1 MAEYASKGL
10 ANGLGIPAVTLAGLA
25 LLNQS
30 SNGNGILGGLL
41 GGNNCCEKQMV
52 ASGIIA
58 QKDSYIAKLE
68 AEKYSDNVSKD
79 VYIASRNETQAL
91 GERLLEKY
99 INPIATEVADNRVSM
114 ARMQEEIK
122 CINEKSALREQLTN
136 ARINEVALIAN
147 NGITAL
153 QGQVNC
159 LAQTVNGITKVVVPN
174 TSVCPGWG
182 NVTVTPATTTPT
194 T

>member
-30 SNGNGILGGLL
+30 NNGNGILGGLF
-41 GGNNCCEKQMV
+41 GNNNMCEKQMV

-58 QKDSYIAKLE
+58 EKDSYIAKLE
-68 AEKYSDNVSKD
+68 AEKYSDGVSKD

-99 INPIATEVADNRVSM
+99 INPIATEISDNRVAM
-114 ARMQEEIK
+114 ARLQEEIK
-122 CINEKSALREQLTN
+122 CCCEKQELREQLTN

-147 NGITAL
+147 NGLTAL

-182 NVTVTPATTTPT
+182 NVTITPSTTTPT